1 MSRLGGVILA
11 AGLSSR
17 MKQFKPLMM
26 IDGKS
31 MIRHVIDL
39 MRGAGAETIVVVTG
53 HNRARIE
60 AHLADAGVLF
70 AFNPD
75 YAHTQQLESL
85 RIGLSALH
93 GHVDRIL
100 ISPADVPLVSP
111 ANRSRP
117 ACALRGLR
125 ATHVSRRSRTPRHF
139 GRFSHSHVDDL

>member
-53 HNRARIE
+53 ITAHGLKPIWLTRA
-60 AHLADAGVLF
+60 F
-70 AFNPD
+70 F
-75 YAHTQQLESL
+75 S
-85 RIGLSALH
+85 
-93 GHVDRIL
+93 
-100 ISPADVPLVSP
+100 
-111 ANRSRP
+111 RSTP
-117 ACALRGLR
+117 IM
-125 ATHVSRRSRTPRHF
+125 RTPSNSNPCASGCPHYMDTSTASSSPPPMCRWF
-139 GRFSHSHVDDL
+139 RRKPFATCLRSPGTSCDPCITEKPDTPSFWTLLSFPC

>member
-93 GHVDRIL
+93 GHA
-100 ISPADVPLVSP
+100 SPPPMCRWFRRKPFATCLRSP
-111 ANRSRP
+111 GTSCDP
-117 ACALRGLR
+117 CI
-125 ATHVSRRSRTPRHF
+125 TEKPDTPSF
-139 GRFSHSHVDDL
+139 WTLLSFPC